1 MEARI
6 EKLLKKINY
15 PEDMISSFDNA
26 TLNKIVVV
34 EDKDIWNIY
43 IKNNTNF
50 KYDELKMF
58 LDRLGVYTNN
68 KYKYNIF
75 VEVDSEDLNLY
86 EDYYINKMVNSTK
99 DVITLE
105 KIYNFLDNK
114 EELFKLLF
122 NKDNEYR
129 LMANIEVLKDNYN
142 NQLLKYFK
150 DRFYEVVAV
159 EKSRNNYR
167 KAATYIGA
175 INKLN
180 DGEKIINELIS
191 ELKNSEYAKRTAL
204 FDEIDKA
211 IDNK

>member
-86 EDYYINKMVNSTK
+86 EDYYKNILVLIN
-99 DVITLE
+99 
-105 KIYNFLDNK
+105 
-114 EELFKLLF
+114 
-122 NKDNEYR
+122 
-129 LMANIEVLKDNYN
+129 N
-142 NQLLKYFK
+142 NNLYFDMFK
-150 DRFYEVVAV
+150 DRLVRDE
-159 EKSRNNYR
+159 NNYYIEVYN
-167 KAATYIGA
+167 KA
-175 INKLN
+175 
-180 DGEKIINELIS
+180 
-191 ELKNSEYAKRTAL
+191 
-204 FDEIDKA
+204 
-211 IDNK
+211 